1 MLVVLLEYQHWDN
14 LSVNIGSNMTDRFI
28 HHLEHLMLYGVISMV
43 IVAEIGFVVW
53 LLLRWLQKNVKFNWS
68 PVINIGESTNLR
80 TVDSPIET
88 TKVKK
93 DLGPIEV
100 DVKKEFKIDTTPD
113 EKSVKVDEK
122 IKGKVKTQKDK
133 LRSLRK

>member
-1 MLVVLLEYQHWDN
+1 MVDFL
-14 LSVNIGSNMTDRFI
+14 
-28 HHLEHLMLYGVISMV
+28 HHLVHLLVYSLVIWQTVLGCWIILIWAS
-43 IVAEIGFVVW
+43 
-53 LLLRWLQKNVKFNWS
+53 KNFKFHRS
-68 PVINIGESTNLR
+68 PVLNIGESLQKGG
-80 TVDSPIET
+80 SPIEE

>member
-1 MLVVLLEYQHWDN
+1 MSFFEFILISLILWQFVFGCWILLIWT
-14 LSVNIGSNMTDRFI
+14 L
-28 HHLEHLMLYGVISMV
+28 
-43 IVAEIGFVVW
+43 
-53 LLLRWLQKNVKFNWS
+53 KNFKFHRS
-68 PVINIGESTNLR
+68 PVLNIGESFQR
-80 TVDSPIET
+80 SDSPGEE

-100 DVKKEFKIDTTPD
+100 GVSKTMIMDTKSD
-113 EKSVKVDEK
+113 ESSVKLDEK

>member
-1 MLVVLLEYQHWDN
+1 MYLQYLLLEISLNKNLEYLLIHSLLIWQVVLGIWLILKW
-14 LSVNIGSNMTDRFI
+14 VKKNI
-28 HHLEHLMLYGVISMV
+28 
-43 IVAEIGFVVW
+43 
-53 LLLRWLQKNVKFNWS
+53 KFHRS
-68 PVINIGESTNLR
+68 PVLNIGESFKSG
-80 TVDSPIET
+80 SPIEE

-100 DVKKEFKIDTTPD
+100 GVKKNVVMDTKSD
-113 EKSVKVDEK
+113 ESSVKLDEK

>member
-1 MLVVLLEYQHWDN
+1 MNDFLYHGLFHLLVYSFLLWQLVLGIWIILIWA
-14 LSVNIGSNMTDRFI
+14 S
-28 HHLEHLMLYGVISMV
+28 
-43 IVAEIGFVVW
+43 
-53 LLLRWLQKNVKFNWS
+53 KNFKFHRS
-68 PVINIGESTNLR
+68 PVLNIGESFKGG
-80 TVDSPIET
+80 SPIEE

-133 LRSLRK
+133 LKKLRG